1 MVNQQLE
8 HGAPTLD
15 NLYLD
20 MNGIIHNCTHANEGE
35 NVIKSGK
42 DEDEMMLKIFA
53 YIDSLFQMIKP
64 RKAFFMAI
72 DGSAPRAKMN
82 QQRARRFRSAK
93 DRLEA
98 EAQARERGEEVPDDP
113 FDSNCITPG
122 TPFMQKLTR
131 HLQFFVRKKMA
142 EDPAWQRPQVI
153 LSGPD
158 IPGEGEH
165 KIMEYIRWAKQQP
178 DYKPNIRH
186 CMYGLDADLIMLA
199 LVTHEPHFCLLR
211 EVVSYSGGNRGQP
224 DREVIKNP
232 TAQNFVLLHLGMLR
246 EYLDCEF
253 KNMGLSFG
261 YDLERIVDDFILLC
275 MLVGNDFLPTLP
287 TLDINEGGL
296 NNLFDSYR
304 ALLPSLGGYLHDSG
318 TLHLGRFEAVM
329 KNIAELEAEVLEERA
344 KVTEMF
350 DQKRSKDR
358 NRRGGGGGGYGSGG
372 GGGGAGVAGGLAG
385 LAASAS
391 GAAGPQEKGPTM
403 MSRVAR
409 SYFLTGD
416 KRVGVLSWKERYYS
430 LKLEASGAAE
440 RRAVSR
446 SYIEGVMWVLEYYYR
461 GVVSWVWY
469 YPYHYAPMA
478 SELSNLPEFSDI
490 NFVRGSPFL
499 PFQQL
504 LGVLPTASAKLLP
517 PVYRTLMM
525 AEDSPLKAPLDL
537 YPEDFPLDQEGK
549 RQNWEAVILI
559 PFMDEKTLL
568 DAEKTLDK
576 SQLTP
581 DDLDRNKV
589 GSVLTYWFDD
599 DSRETSYCESTLP
612 DHLRSVAVSKSRA
625 LPTPPPPP
633 LPDGVPGFVPKLVN
647 GTKSGALSP
656 VGFPSL
662 RTLKV
667 LGRLATIGVNVFNMP
682 SKRDSLVLSLTPVE
696 SGSVTCKQVAP
707 MVLGERCHVR
717 WPLLQEAT
725 VCAVSDATGEIRT
738 SGFKP
743 YSNFDLQDW
752 YKKRKDF
759 ETRMFSKQGLEVGN
773 APILVHV
780 RVCEGMVRRG
790 DGAIEK
796 RFAKD
801 EMCVPLQAVLRRNP
815 RPDPRFKEKA
825 APKDNS
831 AAKALMG
838 KRVMF
843 MGRAYYGCLA
853 SVVSMTASK
862 MDAAGGGSE
871 GQGTLRIM
879 LEPPPMTEGAVAQ
892 AAKRLLQ
899 NVQTQYFASYQM
911 ARQVGVGNRTL
922 GLITGGCTV
931 EADDGTAFDVGLS
944 LKSFSH
950 RLVVPDYS
958 SWDEQS
964 DGFVFSSRAVSLLKS
979 YKQNFPWL
987 FQGLDSDP
995 GKRRWKAAD
1004 LLPGV
1009 EPQIALQE
1017 LTRLKKWVKK
1027 QPASRLPLVSAESQV
1042 ASEDAIRAFQSAAP
1056 LSGNTISHAPVEM
1069 DHVKPGLLL
1078 HARDVEDPALLS
1090 AGGGAFDVGD
1100 RVVCLGGFPGAPP
1113 FGMRGTCV
1121 GSHPD
1126 AAVEILFDAEFVGG
1140 SDLHGRAH
1148 PGSRTGA
1155 ILPGESLL
1163 NVSKAQALEAGNGAA
1178 PAPAASKS
1186 QALNAWDRKAG
1197 ELYPQG
1203 ARDTGGSAP
1212 PQKRKKNK
1220 KGKPASDAVEAA
1232 HTAANSALSGRGPP
1246 SGALPVAPVDAGAG
1260 QKLMAMLMKGGGN
1273 GGAGAAVNRPS
1284 NVETSGKAAGQ
1295 ALLGMIS
1302 SAGTGGGAE
1311 VPSQAMSLGELEG
1324 KLKANKMEEPAPAG
1338 DTKPQGD
1345 SGSPSGNE
1353 RAFWEMLKGAG
1364 PAP

>member
-8 HGAPTLD
+8 HGAPALD

-42 DEDEMMLKIFA
+42 DEDQMMLKIFA

-64 RKAFFMAI
+64 RKVFFMAI

-131 HLQFFVRKKMA
+131 HLQFFVRKKLA

-165 KIMEYIRWAKQQP
+165 KIMEYIRWAKQQS

-186 CMYGLDADLIMLA
+186 CMYGLDADLIMLG

-253 KNMGLSFG
+253 KNMGLPFG

-304 ALLPSLGGYLHDSG
+304 QLLPDLGGYLHEAG
-318 TLHLGRFEAVM
+318 QLHLGRFEAVM
-329 KNIAELEAEVLEERA
+329 RNIAVLEAEVLEERA

-358 NRRGGGGGGYGSGG
+358 GRGRAFGSGG
-372 GGGGAGVAGGLAG
+372 AGRAGAGSKGNTGGGLAG
-385 LAASAS
+385 LAASSS
-391 GAAGPQEKGPTM
+391 GEALKETGPTM

-409 SYFLTGD
+409 GYFLSGD
-416 KRVGVLSWKERYYS
+416 RNVGVRSWKERYYS
-430 LKLEASGAAE
+430 LKLEASDEAE
-440 RRAVSR
+440 RRSISR

-469 YPYHYAPMA
+469 YPHHYAPMA
-478 SELSNLPEFSDI
+478 SELTNLPEFSDI
-490 NFVRGSPFL
+490 TFVRGKPFL

-517 PVYRTLMM
+517 PIYRKLMTT
-525 AEDSPLKAPLDL
+525 EDSPLKAPVDL
-537 YPEDFPLDQEGK
+537 YPTDFPLDQEGK
-549 RQNWEAVILI
+549 RQDWEAVILI
-559 PFMDEKTLL
+559 PFMNEKTLL
-568 DAEKTLDK
+568 DAERTIDT
-576 SQLTP
+576 SQLSP
-581 DDLDRNKV
+581 DDLDRNKI
-589 GSVLTYWFDD
+589 GSVLTYWFDE

-612 DHLRSVAVSKSRA
+612 DHLRSVAISKSRA

-633 LPDGVPGFVPKLVN
+633 LPDGVPGFTPKVVK
-647 GTKSGALSP
+647 GTKMGALSP

-682 SKRDSLVLSLTPVE
+682 SKRDSLVLSLPSVE
-696 SGSVTCKQVAP
+696 SGSITCKQVAP

-725 VCAVSDATGEIRT
+725 VCAVSDESGEIRT
-738 SGFKP
+738 SGYRS
-743 YSNFDLQDW
+743 YSNVDLQDW

-759 ETRMFSKQGLEVGN
+759 ESRMFSKQGLEVGN
-773 APILVHV
+773 AAILVHV

-825 APKDNS
+825 APKDDS

-862 MDAAGGGSE
+862 MDASGGGSE

-899 NVQTQYFASYQM
+899 NVQSQYFPSYQM
-911 ARQVGVGNRTL
+911 ARQAGVGSRTL
-922 GLITGGCTV
+922 GLVTGGCTV
-931 EADDGTAFDVGLS
+931 EAEDGTAFDVGLS

-958 SWDEQS
+958 RWDQES
-964 DGFVFSSRAVSLLKS
+964 DGFVFSSRAVSLVKA

-987 FQGLDSDP
+987 FQGLDTDP
-995 GKRRWKAAD
+995 GRRRWKAVD
-1004 LLPGV
+1004 LLPGL
-1009 EPQIALQE
+1009 EPPIVLQE
-1017 LTRLKKWVKK
+1017 LTRLKKWIKK

-1056 LSGNTISHAPVEM
+1056 LSGNTITHAPVEM

-1078 HARDVEDPALLS
+1078 HARDVEDPSLLS

-1126 AAVEILFDAEFVGG
+1126 AAVEILFDSDFVGG
-1140 SDLHGRAH
+1140 GDLHGRAH
-1148 PGSRTGA
+1148 PGSRAGA

-1163 NVSKAQALEAGNGAA
+1163 NVSKAQALDQSGSTSA
-1178 PAPAASKS
+1178 PAKAQTQA
-1186 QALNAWDRKAG
+1186 QAHAEALNAWDQKAG
-1197 ELYPQG
+1197 ELY
-1203 ARDTGGSAP
+1203 AP
-1212 PQKRKKNK
+1212 GVPKPAGHLPAQKKKKNK
-1220 KGKPASDAVEAA
+1220 KTKSGGNAA
-1232 HTAANSALSGRGPP
+1232 QAAQTAADAALAGTVPMANTSTV
-1246 SGALPVAPVDAGAG
+1246 PVNVGAG
-1260 QKLMAMLMKGGGN
+1260 QKLMAILMKGAGGDMTN
-1273 GGAGAAVNRPS
+1273 GKIAQNAG
-1284 NVETSGKAAGQ
+1284 TDGKAAGQ

-1302 SAGTGGGAE
+1302 SGGDGASGRTDI
-1311 VPSQAMSLGELEG
+1311 PARALSLDEIEG
-1324 KLKANKMEEPAPAG
+1324 KLQANQVDDSAPSV
-1338 DTKPQGD
+1338 T
-1345 SGSPSGNE
+1345 PSSNE
-1353 RAFWEMLKGAG
+1353 QNFWEMLKNAG